1 MAPPAGTERD
11 PLRITLICNPVSG
24 RGSGRAA
31 ADRAARRLA
40 AAGHTVERAETTREV
55 GAETIARTAVEAGTE
70 RIVAIGGDGTIG
82 EVAAGLLGSER
93 TVPLAILPRGT
104 ANVLALNLGLPT
116 GLEDGIRVALDG
128 IPTPIDAGR
137 VNGETFV
144 LTASF
149 GLHAEVVAR
158 ASRARKRRLGVA
170 AYGLATLE
178 ATFEVAP
185 ARYRIVHDGGIL
197 ETEASMVHVMNCGA
211 ILRRSWEFA
220 PGISPVDGALDVLVH
235 KARTIAEYLATAAH
249 VIRGAPTSTSLVHH
263 VRASKVEIWTAPP
276 VRIQRDG
283 EMSGESPATIEVL
296 PGALPILL
304 PSWSRWVA

>member
-1 MAPPAGTERD
+1 MTPPAGPGSE
-11 PLRITLICNPVSG
+11 PLRFTLVYNPVSG
-24 RGSGRAA
+24 RGSGRVA

-40 AAGHTVERAETTREV
+40 AAGHAVERAETTLETS
-55 GAETIARTAVEAGTE
+55 AETLARRAAEGGSDRV
-70 RIVAIGGDGTIG
+70 VAIGGDGTIA
-82 EVAAGLLGSER
+82 EAAAGLLAAGR
-93 TVPLAILPRGT
+93 PVPMAILPRGT
-104 ANVLALNLGLPT
+104 ANLLALNLRVPT
-116 GLEDGIRVALDG
+116 ALDAG
-128 IPTPIDAGR
+128 IEVAMGGVPTPIDVGR

-144 LTASF
+144 LTVSL

-158 ASRARKRRLGVA
+158 ASRERKRVLGLA

-178 ATFEVAP
+178 ATFECAP
-185 ARYRIVHDGGIL
+185 ARYRIVHDEGVL

-220 PGISPVDGALDVLVH
+220 PGISPVDGTFDVLVH
-235 KARTIAEYLATAAH
+235 KARNVAEYLATAAH
-249 VIRGAPTSTSLVHH
+249 VIRGAPTSTPLVQH

-296 PGALPILL
+296 PRALPVVL
-304 PSWSRWVA
+304 PERSTWAA